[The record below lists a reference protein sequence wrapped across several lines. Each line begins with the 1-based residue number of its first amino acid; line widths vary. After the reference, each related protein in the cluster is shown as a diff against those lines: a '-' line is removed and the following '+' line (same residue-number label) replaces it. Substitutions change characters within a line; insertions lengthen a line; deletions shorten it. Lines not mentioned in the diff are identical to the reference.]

1 MLVPRFVLPLHQ
13 FLELMIMGEINVGA
27 QFDDKYTT
35 RDDKVAL
42 FYRFC
47 YDDSIDFYFYAIY
60 VEGSYCE
67 IEVNSEGDIIRRN
80 AKQEQCMC
88 TYDGVGYV
96 TSRREA

>member
-1 MLVPRFVLPLHQ
+1 
-13 FLELMIMGEINVGA
+13 MGEINVGA
-27 QFDDKYTT
+27 QFGDKYITKGN
-35 RDDKVAL
+35 KVAL

-47 YDDSIDFYFYAIY
+47 YDDSIDFYFYVIY
-60 VEGSYCE
+60 VEGSYCG
-67 IEVNSEGDIIRRN
+67 VIRRN

>member
-1 MLVPRFVLPLHQ
+1 
-13 FLELMIMGEINVGA
+13 MGEINVGA
-27 QFDDKYTT
+27 QFGDKYIT
-35 RDDKVAL
+35 RDDKVTL

-47 YDDSIDFYFYAIY
+47 YDDSIDFYFYVIY
-60 VEGSYCE
+60 VEGSYC
-67 IEVNSEGDIIRRN
+67 DIIRRN

>member
-1 MLVPRFVLPLHQ
+1 
-13 FLELMIMGEINVGA
+13 MGEINVGS
-27 QFDDKYTT
+27 QFGDKCITK
-35 RDDKVAL
+35 DNKVAL

-60 VEGSYCE
+60 IEGSYY
-67 IEVNSEGDIIRRN
+67 DAIRRN

-88 TYDGVGYV
+88 AYDGVGYV